1 MTQEE
6 TDIIYMQRCLQ
17 LAANGLG
24 HVRPNPLV
32 GCVIVKDGKIISEGF
47 HQEYGHNHAERNALL
62 RLDVGGGR
70 SELIEASSTSDLTLY
85 VNLEP
90 CSHYG
95 KTPPCADLIIEKGIR
110 RVVCCNDDPNPLVA
124 GNGFRKLEEAGI
136 EVVRHVLEEEGREI
150 NRRFFTFMEQKR
162 PYVIL
167 KWAESA
173 DGFLAPCLGGHQ
185 DIKTSRHQDHGQ
197 QLEVSKSRSLEVSKQ
212 YWLSTQPQNRL
223 NHRWRTE
230 EAAIL
235 VGSETF
241 LRDSPSLTPR
251 HYLGPA
257 PQPVVLDRRGR
268 LSALTHSSTTAER
281 WSPSP
286 NLGEEL
292 NCTAILTS
300 SPPKLG
306 GVPRRGEGV
315 CLQKEL
321 MILHNQNIPKVL
333 QALYEAKLQSV
344 IVEGGRQIL
353 DAFIAS
359 GLYDEVRI
367 LRSPQTLGNGLKAP
381 DIPPIAPH
389 RLTIID

>member
-1 MTQEE
+1 MTQQE
-6 TDIIYMQRCLQ
+6 TDIMYMRRCLW

-24 HVRPNPLV
+24 RVRPNPLV
-32 GCVIVKDGKIISEGF
+32 GCVIVNEVESGKWKVESEGY

-62 RLDVGGGR
+62 REGNYHG
-70 SELIEASSTSDLTLY
+70 ATLY

-95 KTPPCADLIIEKGIR
+95 KTPPCADLIIEKGIK

-124 GNGFRKLEEAGI
+124 GNGFRKLEAAGI
-136 EVVRHVLEEEGREI
+136 EVVRHVLEEEGREL

-173 DGFLAPCLGGHQ
+173 DGFMAPATPGP
-185 DIKTSRHQDHGQ
+185 
-197 QLEVSKSRSLEVSKQ
+197 
-212 YWLSTQPQNRL
+212 YWLSTQEQNRL

-235 VGSETF
+235 VGSETY
-241 LRDSPSLTPR
+241 LQDHPSLTPR

-257 PQPVVLDRRGR
+257 PQPIVLDRRGR
-268 LSALTHSSTTAER
+268 VAFFSQS
-281 WSPSP
+281 
-286 NLGEEL
+286 EL
-292 NCTAILTS
+292 
-300 SPPKLG
+300 K
-306 GVPRRGEGV
+306 E
-315 CLQKEL
+315 QKESSNSSFGSDCNKKNCL
-321 MILHNQNIPKVL
+321 VLHCQTIPEVL
-333 QALYEAKLQSV
+333 QELYERKLQSV
-344 IVEGGRQIL
+344 IVEGGRKIL
-353 DAFIAS
+353 DAFITS

-367 LRSPQTLGNGLKAP
+367 LRSPQHLGNGRPAP
-381 DIPPIAPH
+381 AIPPIAPN

>member
-6 TDIIYMQRCLQ
+6 IDIMYMRRCLQ

-24 HVRPNPLV
+24 RVRPNPLV
-32 GCVIVKDGKIISEGF
+32 GCVVVNDGRIISEGY

-62 RLDVGGGR
+62 RLLPTTHYPL
-70 SELIEASSTSDLTLY
+70 STLY

-136 EVVRHVLEEEGREI
+136 EVVRHVLEEEGREL
-150 NRRFFTFMEQKR
+150 NRRFFTFMEQRR

-173 DGFLAPCLGGHQ
+173 DGYMAPKSLTESPESAGINFSFGHSGHSVRE
-185 DIKTSRHQDHGQ
+185 KETPPASVCCNSVATHH
-197 QLEVSKSRSLEVSKQ
+197 
-212 YWLSTQPQNRL
+212 YWLSTQAQNRL

-235 VGSETF
+235 VGSETY
-241 LRDSPSLTPR
+241 LRDHPSLTAR
-251 HYLGPA
+251 HYLGPQ

-268 LSALTHSSTTAER
+268 LLSQSEVVSQ
-281 WSPSP
+281 S
-286 NLGEEL
+286 EL
-292 NCTAILTS
+292 
-300 SPPKLG
+300 
-306 GVPRRGEGV
+306 
-315 CLQKEL
+315 KEL
-321 MILHNQNIPKVL
+321 SELSFCSFSSDCDKRKWMVLRSQTVEEALHE
-333 QALYEAKLQSV
+333 LYECKLQSV
-344 IVEGGRQIL
+344 IVEGGRQVL

-359 GLYDEVRI
+359 GLYDEVRV
-367 LRSPQTLGNGLKAP
+367 LRSPQRLGGGLKAP
-381 DIPPIAPH
+381 EIPPVAPN
-389 RLTIID
+389 RLIVVEP

>member
-6 TDIIYMQRCLQ
+6 IDIMYMRRCLQ

-24 HVRPNPLV
+24 RVRPNPLV
-32 GCVIVKDGKIISEGF
+32 GCVVVRQVESGKWKVESEGY

-62 RLDVGGGR
+62 RPLPTTHYPL
-70 SELIEASSTSDLTLY
+70 STLY

-124 GNGFRKLEEAGI
+124 GRGFRKLQEAGI
-136 EVVRHVLEEEGREI
+136 EVVRHVLEADGREL
-150 NRRFFTFMEQKR
+150 NRRFFTFMEQQR

-173 DGFLAPCLGGHQ
+173 DGFMAPSPLTE
-185 DIKTSRHQDHGQ
+185 KTEENRIRNYSDNLVRNIPNSD
-197 QLEVSKSRSLEVSKQ
+197 SSART
-212 YWLSTQPQNRL
+212 YWLSTQAQNRL

-230 EAAIL
+230 EAAVL
-235 VGSETF
+235 VGSETYLQDHPF
-241 LRDSPSLTPR
+241 LTPR

-268 LSALTHSSTTAER
+268 LSFISQSE
-281 WSPSP
+281 
-286 NLGEEL
+286 
-292 NCTAILTS
+292 
-300 SPPKLG
+300 
-306 GVPRRGEGV
+306 
-315 CLQKEL
+315 QKESSDCYKKDWL
-321 MILHNQNIPKVL
+321 VL
-333 QALYEAKLQSV
+333 QSQSIPEVLHELYKRKLQSV
-344 IVEGGRQIL
+344 IVEGGRKVL

-367 LRSPQTLGNGLKAP
+367 LRSPQTLGSGLKAP
-381 DIPPIAPH
+381 AIPQVPPH
-389 RLTIID
+389 RLIIVKP

>member
-1 MTQEE
+1 
-6 TDIIYMQRCLQ
+6 MQRCLQ
-17 LAANGLG
+17 LATNGLG
-24 HVRPNPLV
+24 RVRPNPLV

-62 RLDVGGGR
+62 RGGDYSG
-70 SELIEASSTSDLTLY
+70 ATLY

-124 GNGFRKLEEAGI
+124 GNGFRKLEAAGI
-136 EVVRHVLEEEGREI
+136 EVVRHELEEEGREL

-167 KWAESA
+167 KWAQSK
-173 DGFLAPCLGGHQ
+173 DGYMAP
-185 DIKTSRHQDHGQ
+185 KTPGP
-197 QLEVSKSRSLEVSKQ
+197 
-212 YWLSTQPQNRL
+212 YWLSTQRQNRL

-241 LRDSPSLTPR
+241 LKDSPTLTPR

-257 PQPVVLDRRGR
+257 PQPVVLDRRNR
-268 LSALTHSSTTAER
+268 LTDVPTHWLHLRTQTIEEALQ
-281 WSPSP
+281 
-286 NLGEEL
+286 
-292 NCTAILTS
+292 
-300 SPPKLG
+300 
-306 GVPRRGEGV
+306 V
-315 CLQKEL
+315 
-321 MILHNQNIPKVL
+321 
-333 QALYEAKLQSV
+333 LYETKLQSV
-344 IVEGGRQIL
+344 IVEGGHKIL
-353 DAFIAS
+353 DAFISS

-367 LRSPQTLGNGLKAP
+367 LRSPQTLGSGLPAP
-381 DIPPIAPH
+381 EIPPIAPH
-389 RLTIID
+389 RLIIIEP

>member
-1 MTQEE
+1 MDRSIDEM
-6 TDIIYMQRCLQ
+6 YMRRCLQ

-24 HVRPNPLV
+24 RVRPNPLV
-32 GCVIVKDGKIISEGF
+32 GCVVVKNGRIISEGY

-62 RLDVGGGR
+62 RNE
-70 SELIEASSTSDLTLY
+70 ELGMRIEELSGASANSSFLNPHSTLY

-90 CSHYG
+90 CSHHG

-124 GNGFRKLEEAGI
+124 GNGFRKLEAAGV
-136 EVVRHVLEEEGREI
+136 EVTRHVLEEEGREL
-150 NRRFFTFMEQKR
+150 NRRFFTFMEQQR

-167 KWAESA
+167 KWAESS
-173 DGFLAPCLGGHQ
+173 DGFMAPSRVSLTESPELTRNINADDLGYSG
-185 DIKTSRHQDHGQ
+185 DSVREKEASVRA
-197 QLEVSKSRSLEVSKQ
+197 
-212 YWLSTQPQNRL
+212 YWLSTQRQNRL

-235 VGSETF
+235 VGSETY
-241 LRDSPSLTPR
+241 LLDKPGLTPR

-268 LSALTHSSTTAER
+268 LSDVPAHWLHLHTQTI
-281 WSPSP
+281 
-286 NLGEEL
+286 EE
-292 NCTAILTS
+292 T
-300 SPPKLG
+300 
-306 GVPRRGEGV
+306 
-315 CLQKEL
+315 
-321 MILHNQNIPKVL
+321 L

-367 LRSPQTLGNGLKAP
+367 LRSPQILGSGLKAP
-381 DIPPIAPH
+381 AIPPIAAN

>member
-1 MTQEE
+1 
-6 TDIIYMQRCLQ
+6 MQRCLQ

-24 HVRPNPLV
+24 RVRPNPLV
-32 GCVIVKDGKIISEGF
+32 GCVVVKDGHIISEGY

-62 RLDVGGGR
+62 RGGDYCG
-70 SELIEASSTSDLTLY
+70 ATLY

-124 GNGFRKLEEAGI
+124 GNGFRKLEAAGI
-136 EVVRHVLEEEGREI
+136 EVVQHVLEAEGREL

-173 DGFLAPCLGGHQ
+173 DGFMAP
-185 DIKTSRHQDHGQ
+185 
-197 QLEVSKSRSLEVSKQ
+197 KSQSELKEQNEFSDSSDCNKR
-212 YWLSTQPQNRL
+212 YWLSSQRQNRL

-235 VGSETF
+235 VGSETY
-241 LRDSPSLTPR
+241 LLDKPSLTPR

-257 PQPVVLDRRGR
+257 PQPVVLDRRNR
-268 LSALTHSSTTAER
+268 LAFLTQS
-281 WSPSP
+281 
-286 NLGEEL
+286 EL
-292 NCTAILTS
+292 
-300 SPPKLG
+300 K
-306 GVPRRGEGV
+306 E
-315 CLQKEL
+315 QKEKSDSSFRSDCDKKKWL
-321 MILHNQNIPKVL
+321 VL
-333 QALYEAKLQSV
+333 QNQTIPEVLHELYEAKLQSV
-344 IVEGGRQIL
+344 IVEGGRKIL

-367 LRSPQTLGNGLKAP
+367 LRSPQTLGSGLPAP
-381 DIPPIAPH
+381 EIPPIAPH
-389 RLTIID
+389 RLIIIEP

>member
-1 MTQEE
+1 M
-6 TDIIYMQRCLQ
+6 YMRRCLR

-24 HVRPNPLV
+24 RVRPNPLV
-32 GCVIVKDGKIISEGF
+32 GCVVVNDGCIISEGY

-62 RLDVGGGR
+62 RNE
-70 SELIEASSTSDLTLY
+70 ELGIRNEELVDALHDSLFNIQHSTLY

-95 KTPPCADLIIEKGIR
+95 KTPPCADLIVEKGIK

-124 GNGFRKLEEAGI
+124 GNGFRKLEVAGI
-136 EVVRHVLEEEGREI
+136 EVVRHVLEEEGREL

-173 DGFLAPCLGGHQ
+173 DGFMAPATAGP
-185 DIKTSRHQDHGQ
+185 
-197 QLEVSKSRSLEVSKQ
+197 
-212 YWLSTQPQNRL
+212 YWLSTQRQNRL

-235 VGSETF
+235 VGSETY
-241 LRDSPSLTPR
+241 LLDKPSLTPR

-268 LSALTHSSTTAER
+268 VAFLTQS
-281 WSPSP
+281 
-286 NLGEEL
+286 EL
-292 NCTAILTS
+292 
-300 SPPKLG
+300 K
-306 GVPRRGEGV
+306 E
-315 CLQKEL
+315 QKESSDSSFGSDCNKKSL
-321 MILHNQNIPKVL
+321 LVLRCQTIPEVLHE
-333 QALYEAKLQSV
+333 LYERKLQSV
-344 IVEGGRQIL
+344 IVEGGRQVL

-367 LRSPQTLGNGLKAP
+367 LRSPQTLGSGLRAP
-381 DIPPIAPH
+381 AIPPIAPN

>member
-1 MTQEE
+1 MN
-6 TDIIYMQRCLQ
+6 TDEQYMRRCLQ

-24 HVRPNPLV
+24 RVRPNPLV
-32 GCVIVKDGKIISEGF
+32 GCVVVKDGRIISEGY

-62 RLDVGGGR
+62 R
-70 SELIEASSTSDLTLY
+70 ELSTFNFQLSTLY

-90 CSHYG
+90 CSHHG
-95 KTPPCADLIIEKGIR
+95 KTPPCADLIIEKGIK

-136 EVVRHVLEEEGREI
+136 EVVRHVLEEEGLEL
-150 NRRFFTFMEQKR
+150 NRRFFTFMEKHR

-173 DGFLAPCLGGHQ
+173 DGFMAPATPGP
-185 DIKTSRHQDHGQ
+185 
-197 QLEVSKSRSLEVSKQ
+197 
-212 YWLSTQPQNRL
+212 YWLSTQEQNRL

-241 LRDSPSLTPR
+241 LQDSPTLTPR

-257 PQPVVLDRRGR
+257 PQPVVLDRRNR
-268 LSALTHSSTTAER
+268 LTNV
-281 WSPSP
+281 PSHW
-286 NLGEEL
+286 LHLHTQTIEE
-292 NCTAILTS
+292 T
-300 SPPKLG
+300 
-306 GVPRRGEGV
+306 
-315 CLQKEL
+315 
-321 MILHNQNIPKVL
+321 L

-344 IVEGGRQIL
+344 IVEGGRKVL
-353 DAFIAS
+353 DAFIES

-367 LRSPQTLGNGLKAP
+367 LRSPQTLGSGLKAP
-381 DIPPIAPH
+381 AIPPIAPN

>member
-1 MTQEE
+1 MDKSFDE
-6 TDIIYMQRCLQ
+6 IYMRRCLQ

-24 HVRPNPLV
+24 RVRPNPLV
-32 GCVIVKDGKIISEGF
+32 GCVVVKDGCIISEGY

-62 RLDVGGGR
+62 RKGEYCG
-70 SELIEASSTSDLTLY
+70 ATLY

-95 KTPPCADLIIEKGIR
+95 KTPPCADLIIEKGIK

-136 EVVRHVLEEEGREI
+136 EVVRHVLEEEGREL
-150 NRRFFTFMEQKR
+150 NRRFFTFIEQQR

-173 DGFLAPCLGGHQ
+173 DGFMAP
-185 DIKTSRHQDHGQ
+185 S
-197 QLEVSKSRSLEVSKQ
+197 SLTEQSEPNRIRIHSDNSVREKNNSDNSVRA
-212 YWLSTQPQNRL
+212 YWLSTQQQNRL

-235 VGSETF
+235 VGSETY
-241 LRDSPSLTPR
+241 LQDSPTLTPR

-268 LSALTHSSTTAER
+268 LTDVPAHWLHLHTQTV
-281 WSPSP
+281 
-286 NLGEEL
+286 EE
-292 NCTAILTS
+292 T
-300 SPPKLG
+300 
-306 GVPRRGEGV
+306 
-315 CLQKEL
+315 
-321 MILHNQNIPKVL
+321 L
-333 QALYEAKLQSV
+333 QALYEQKLQSV

-353 DAFIAS
+353 DAFIKS

-367 LRSPQTLGNGLKAP
+367 LRSPQTLGSGLKAP
-381 DIPPIAPH
+381 AVPKTVPE
-389 RLTIID
+389 RLFIID